1 MAQSQRD
8 VSPEPASGDV
18 SERVYTELLARIS
31 AGQFAAGERLFEQAL
46 ARDLGVS
53 RTPVRDALKRLA
65 AEGLVDTT
73 PNKGAQLISFTP
85 EEMAGMYDLR
95 AQFEPVATRLA
106 VVRLDAED
114 VERLQELSD
123 QMHRIVAS
131 GHDPGELTTLN
142 NAFHAVFVERCG
154 NRHLAIALQ
163 ALFRPTIVTATFR
176 RYDPR
181 ALERSM
187 QHHRELV
194 EAARAGDGEW
204 AEAVMRSHILAARHA
219 SAADAGSPVN

>member
-1 MAQSQRD
+1 MTRSQTAGA
-8 VSPEPASGDV
+8 PEPITGDV
-18 SERVYTELLARIS
+18 SDRVYTELLDQIS
-31 AGQFAAGERLFEQAL
+31 AGRFSAGERLFEQAL

-65 AEGLVDTT
+65 AEGLVDAT

-85 EEMAGMYDLR
+85 EETASMYDLR
-95 AQFEPVATRLA
+95 AQFEPVACRLA
-106 VVRLDAED
+106 VLRLDAD
-114 VERLQELSD
+114 DIQRLQDLND
-123 QMHRIVAS
+123 RMHTIVAN
-131 GHDPGELTTLN
+131 GHDPAELTTLN
-142 NAFHAVFVERCG
+142 NAFHAVFVDQCG

-163 ALFRPTIVTATFR
+163 ALFRPTIVTTTFR

-219 SAADAGSPVN
+219 TAADDDG